1 MGGSS
6 IHLRHG
12 QAIPDNTEIDGLI
25 LHVVI
30 MRGSEKTECW
40 REHQESKKFGK
51 SRNCAGPAILHFE
64 LWSVRPSTIFVVTV
78 STHRDFSLCSDLFY
92 HDY

>member
-12 QAIPDNTEIDGLI
+12 QAIPDNTEFDGLI

-30 MRGSEKTECW
+30 MRGFEKMDCW
-40 REHQESKKFGK
+40 REHQELKKCEK
-51 SRNCAGPAILHFE
+51 SRNCSGPMILHFE
-64 LWSVRPSTIFVVTV
+64 LWSVRPCTMFVCVV
-78 STHRDFSLCSDLFY
+78 STHRD
-92 HDY
+92 